1 MTNLTNHTALR
12 ESEQL
17 ISPSTSSTD
26 TSKQK
31 SVGSMDAIA
40 ILKADHQ
47 AIHEMFGE
55 YENRIG
61 KSQKKALLTD
71 ICTALSIHVQIEEEL
86 FYPAVES
93 ALKNPLLVS
102 EASVEHEGIK
112 RLMIEIE
119 ALEPDDDMFDA
130 KVKVLSEY
138 VKHHVKE
145 EHDEMFPQAREAG
158 IEMKEL
164 GERMASRK
172 IKLLAARISKNAKAP

>member
-1 MTNLTNHTALR
+1 MTNLSNHTT
-12 ESEQL
+12 
-17 ISPSTSSTD
+17 PN
-26 TSKQK
+26 KK

-61 KSQKKALLTD
+61 NSQKKALLTD

-86 FYPAVES
+86 FYPAVKS
-93 ALKNPLLVS
+93 ALKDSLLVP

-112 RLMIEIE
+112 RLMVEIE
-119 ALEPDDDMFDA
+119 ALEPDDEMFDA
-130 KVKVLSEY
+130 EVKVLSEY

-145 EHDEMFPQAREAG
+145 EQNEMFPQAQEAG

-172 IKLLAARISKNAKAP
+172 IKLLAARISKNAKAT